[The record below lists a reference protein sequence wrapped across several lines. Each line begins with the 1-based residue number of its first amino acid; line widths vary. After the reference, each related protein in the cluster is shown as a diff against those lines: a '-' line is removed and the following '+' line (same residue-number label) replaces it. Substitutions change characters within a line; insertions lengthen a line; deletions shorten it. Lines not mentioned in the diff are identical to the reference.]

1 MEPTEERGH
10 QDITPPAYVPG
21 TAGQPQ
27 PKILSTPLN
36 SAALKDFFRVTGGS
50 SLYCLSAVF
59 IAYGIVTVLKPILA
73 GSDTLREALP
83 CLLTLHVY
91 ELALLG
97 VLLLIVF
104 KKVVDDAISL
114 AMLLALFLVGSS
126 IALGSVA
133 DRALTASLYLG
144 LAGTALALVKIG
156 CMRRFAR
163 IPFKTLS
170 VLGLLTIMAYNYLGP
185 VLMARSVSVNAAD
198 ESLRRSIWL
207 GLYLLVLLGAGAVW
221 IEAMRG
227 NPHKHTSADKP
238 PFLQSPVMVYLFAA
252 VVAGACGVH
261 QYTMAYAFTL
271 ERVMLDYVPIA
282 AVVCL
287 LVIEILRYAGKRDAL
302 IEAVIVCIPLGLVL
316 LAIYNKSV
324 LSSGRLGIGL
334 LAYPPVM
341 LAMIGMAAGVLAVRR
356 RNRWLWISV
365 FAYGLGVALTAGYS
379 PEYPHAVNL
388 AACAAILVTALLVY
402 GLVRGN
408 PYVCV
413 AGVFLL
419 SVGLPFV
426 DRFAAF
432 VKAQQVTEI
441 GGFAGLCGAGLLGVY
456 LIFTQKL
463 GRLAPVA
470 GALLLAAFLLDFLPG
485 SLQWRYL
492 FAAAVVGGLMAAVW
506 LQTRDWIVIAILSG
520 PFFIKAYV
528 LGRQLAAWR
537 YVIVGFL
544 LLGAGAVVS
553 LFKRSAEPVECESEK
568 KPSGPPEFGEP

>member
-1 MEPTEERGH
+1 MEPTEQSSH
-10 QDITPPAYVPG
+10 QDFTPPAHVPG
-21 TAGQPQ
+21 TAGRS

-73 GSDTLREALP
+73 RSDTLREALP

-114 AMLLALFLVGSS
+114 ALLLALFLVGSS

-144 LAGTALALVKIG
+144 LAGTVLALVKIG
-156 CMRRFAR
+156 CLRRFAR

-170 VLGLLTIMAYNYLGP
+170 VLGLLAVMAYNYLGP
-185 VLMARSVSVNAAD
+185 VLMARSVAVNAAD
-198 ESLRRSIWL
+198 ESLRRSLWL
-207 GLYLLVLLGAGAVW
+207 WLSLLMLTGAGAIW
-221 IEAMRG
+221 LEAMRG
-227 NPHKHTSADKP
+227 HPDNRTGADKP

-252 VVAGACGVH
+252 VVAGASGVH

-271 ERVMLDYVPIA
+271 ERVTLDYVPIA

-287 LVIEILRYAGKRDAL
+287 LVIEILRYAGRRDVL
-302 IEAVIVCIPLGLVL
+302 VEAVIACVPLGLVL
-316 LAIYNKSV
+316 LAIYDKSV
-324 LSSGRLGIGL
+324 LSSGRFGIGL
-334 LAYPPVM
+334 LTYPPVL
-341 LAMIGMAAGVLAVRR
+341 LAVIGMAVGVLAVRR
-356 RNRWLWISV
+356 QNRWLWIAV
-365 FAYGLGVALTAGYS
+365 FAYGLGVVLTAGYS

-388 AACAAILVTALLVY
+388 AACGAILVTALLVY

-419 SVGLPFV
+419 STALPFV

-441 GGFAGLCGAGLLGVY
+441 GGFAGLCGAGLIGVY

-470 GALLLAAFLLDFLPG
+470 GALLLAAFFLDYLPG

-492 FAAAVVGGLMAAVW
+492 FAAAVSGGLMAAVW
-506 LQTRDWIVIAILSG
+506 LRTRDWIVIAILTG
-520 PFFIKAYV
+520 PFLIKAYM

-544 LLGAGAVVS
+544 LLGAGTVVS
-553 LFKRSAEPVECESEK
+553 LFKRSAEPVECESDK
-568 KPSGPPEFGEP
+568 KPSGPPEVGGL